1 MSEEYKE
8 YQLFI
13 QKKCFI
19 TGEEWNQ
26 VSLSKLAEAIV
37 SGEDDYEGFIE
48 NSEAEWRESVRENGE
63 YGPTTL
69 IDCIINPDGSSLDVD
84 LSEFYPEDFEP
95 KEGDKNIGEIGTFSE
110 FRFVTDKGSMSNYT
124 MDLEKEFDSK
134 YLSSVFNEHS
144 FCGIISH
151 YEYDNKEA
159 SDSEWFIESE
169 IEESRPSMGG
179 SIYLFYNSE
188 QGLKQLWDFD
198 ELKKEMNSENIN
210 VLELSEVVQFLETK
224 YKRLDESEEVSE
236 EEDDDSGWC
245 DNCDGEGKIGPF
257 LDEDCDKCNGSG
269 MSDPVYH

>member
-1 MSEEYKE
+1 MSEEY
-8 YQLFI
+8 QLSI
-13 QKKCFI
+13 KKIGFI
-19 TGEEWNQ
+19 TGEYSGE
-26 VSLSKLAEAIV
+26 VSLSELAKAIV
-37 SGEDDYEGFIE
+37 SGEDDYAGFIE
-48 NSEAEWRESVRENGE
+48 NSETEWRESVREYGE

-69 IDCIINPDGSSLDVD
+69 IDLIINPDGSELDVD
-84 LSEFYPEDFEP
+84 LNKFYPEHFEP

-110 FRFVTDKGSMSNYT
+110 FRFVIDKGRMSNYT

-134 YLSSVFNEHS
+134 YLIPVFNERS
-144 FCGIISH
+144 LCGIISH

-169 IEESRPSMGG
+169 IEETRPSMGG
-179 SIYLFYNSE
+179 GICLFYNDE

-210 VLELSEVVQFLETK
+210 ILELSKVVQFLETK
-224 YKRLDESEEVSE
+224 YKKLDESEEVSE

-245 DNCDGEGKIGPF
+245 DKCDGEGNVGPF
-257 LDEDCDKCNGSG
+257 LDEECDKCNGSG